1 MNEFHQTQLDVKPL
15 LGAKPSATPSPL
27 SEAASKQV
35 GLHNVGV
42 APRHRHGHAPV
53 DAVHHLLGGPHT
65 LVSRR
70 LLDDQADE
78 SQSLLAQ
85 ASRGLD
91 SKREE
96 ARAHLISQPT
106 VLPVL
111 LSLGLLQHSLSIR
124 SATLY
129 KRGGKRVRNT
139 HNHSGG
145 LTKPSYQ
152 QVEALPCRPLLLL
165 AVLCLAFSCRCR
177 VSLHTPTSSPPP
189 ASPAPLPV

>member
-1 MNEFHQTQLDVKPL
+1 MNKSMLDFRQTAVC
-15 LGAKPSATPSPL
+15 
-27 SEAASKQV
+27 
-35 GLHNVGV
+35 
-42 APRHRHGHAPV
+42 HGHAPV

-111 LSLGLLQHSLSIR
+111 LSLGLLQHSL
-124 SATLY
+124 AA
-129 KRGGKRVRNT
+129 GGTV
-139 HNHSGG
+139 
-145 LTKPSYQ
+145 
-152 QVEALPCRPLLLL
+152 
-165 AVLCLAFSCRCR
+165 CLMSN
-177 VSLHTPTSSPPP
+177 S
-189 ASPAPLPV
+189 